1 MLTPQ
6 LELGAFHD
14 VPFPVATCK
23 ELKRERMLRVEAMG
37 RTLCVL
43 WNHGR
48 PRVFEDQCAHLGLPL
63 SMGTVEP
70 RGVRCAYH
78 GWLFDADTGE
88 VCDQPTLTR
97 TRRCSLKRFGAL
109 VAGGLV
115 FCWLGDPGD
124 EEAVRAR
131 LPEEVL
137 EDFSL
142 YRVEFECPFYLA
154 LFSSVDYAH
163 FAFHRGY
170 SPFYKLYG
178 ALRSNAH
185 VPGSAF
191 SSRVVHEDDRKVT
204 VRLEPADREV
214 RMYASAA
221 EMDDRSINY
230 FQTFV
235 TPLSPTRTLY
245 WECYTARTRNPML
258 KLLSK
263 LAFRTLT
270 VRLLEDEDRVW
281 TGASAQAFLAGD
293 NINMCE
299 NDLPLGQHLRK
310 FVAPR
315 LKAWSAKQEARDD
328 SEGGSAA
335 VGSAQ

>member
-6 LELGAFHD
+6 LDLDAFSD
-14 VPFPVATCK
+14 VPFPVATRD
-23 ELKRERMLRVEAMG
+23 ELRKAGMLRVEAMG
-37 RTLCVL
+37 KTLCVV
-43 WNHGR
+43 WNDGR
-48 PRVFEDQCAHLGLPL
+48 PRVFADKCAHLGLPL
-63 SMGTVEP
+63 TMGKIEKD
-70 RGVRCAYH
+70 GLRCSYH
-78 GWLFDADTGE
+78 GWLYDTDSGE
-88 VCDQPTLTR
+88 VREQPTLTKE
-97 TRRCSLKRFGAL
+97 RRCSLQRYGSL
-109 VAGGLV
+109 LAGGLV
-115 FCWLGDPGD
+115 FCWIGDPAD

-131 LPEEVL
+131 LPEQVL
-137 EDFSL
+137 DDFDL

-178 ALRSNAH
+178 ALRSNEH
-185 VPGSAF
+185 LPGTAF
-191 SSRVVHEDDRKVT
+191 SSKVVAEDDRKVT
-204 VRLEPADREV
+204 VRLEEANREV

-221 EMDDRSINY
+221 EMDDQSINY

-245 WECYTARTRNPML
+245 WECYTARTRNPLL

-281 TGASAQAFLAGD
+281 TGASAPAFLEGD
-293 NINMCE
+293 NINLSE

-315 LKAWSAKQEARDD
+315 LKAHRAAT
-328 SEGGSAA
+328 GS
-335 VGSAQ
+335 

>member
-6 LELGAFHD
+6 LDLDAFGD
-14 VPFPVATCK
+14 LPFPVATRA
-23 ELKRERMLRVEAMG
+23 ELRREGMLRVEAMG
-37 RTLCVL
+37 RQLCVV
-43 WNHGR
+43 WNDGK
-48 PRVFEDQCAHLGLPL
+48 PRAYDDQCPHMGLPMT
-63 SMGTVEP
+63 MGSLDE
-70 RGVRCAYH
+70 GGIRCAYH
-78 GWLFDADTGE
+78 GWLFDTDSGE
-88 VCDQPTLTR
+88 VREQPTLTKP
-97 TRRCSLKRFGAL
+97 RRCSLRHFGTL

-115 FCWLGDPGD
+115 FCWLGDQAD
-124 EEAVRAR
+124 EEAVRAL

-137 EDFSL
+137 EDFQL
-142 YRVEFECPFYLA
+142 YRVEFKCPFYLA

-178 ALRSNAH
+178 ALRSNKH
-185 VPGSAF
+185 LPGTAF
-191 SSRVVHEDDRKVT
+191 NSSVISEDDRKVT
-204 VRLEPADREV
+204 VRLEQANREV

-221 EMDDRSINY
+221 EMDDQSINY

-245 WECYTARTRNPML
+245 WECYRARTKNPIL

-281 TGASAQAFLAGD
+281 TGASAAAFLSGD
-293 NINMCE
+293 NINLCE
-299 NDLPLGQHLRK
+299 NDMPLGQHLRK
-310 FVAPR
+310 FIAPR
-315 LKAWSAKQEARDD
+315 LKALAEAQSD
-328 SEGGSAA
+328 
-335 VGSAQ
+335 

>member
-6 LELGAFHD
+6 LDLDAFSD
-14 VPFPVATCK
+14 LPFPVATRA
-23 ELKRERMLRVEAMG
+23 ELRREGMLRVEAMG
-37 RTLCVL
+37 RQLCVV
-43 WNHGR
+43 WNDGK
-48 PRVFEDQCAHLGLPL
+48 PRAYDDQCAHMGLPMT
-63 SMGTVEP
+63 MGRVEK
-70 RGVRCAYH
+70 GGLRCAYH
-78 GWLFDADTGE
+78 GWLYDSDSGE
-88 VCDQPTLTR
+88 VCEQPTLVKK
-97 TRRCSLKRFGAL
+97 RRCGLRRFGTL

-115 FCWLGDPGD
+115 FCWLGDPAD
-124 EEAVRAR
+124 EDAVRAR

-137 EDFSL
+137 EDFQL

-178 ALRSNAH
+178 ALRSNEH
-185 VPGSAF
+185 LPGTAF
-191 SSRVVHEDDRKVT
+191 NSSVISEDDRKVT
-204 VRLEPADREV
+204 VRLEQANREV

-221 EMDDRSINY
+221 EMDDQSVNY

-245 WECYTARTRNPML
+245 WECYTARTRNPIL

-281 TGASAQAFLAGD
+281 TGASAAAFLSGD
-293 NINMCE
+293 NINLCE
-299 NDLPLGQHLRK
+299 NDMPLGQHLRK

-315 LKAWSAKQEARDD
+315 LKAHAEAQSD
-328 SEGGSAA
+328 
-335 VGSAQ
+335 